1 MTFDCESHYRPQC
14 RGGGGG
20 VQQQQ
25 GIMIPLS
32 TGCEDHWSWN
42 KNDKSDEVGLLF
54 QFILQ
59 QIYISIKSFQLIIH
73 YKYLYLQ

>member
-1 MTFDCESHYRPQC
+1 MTFDCESHTDHS
-14 RGGGGG
+14 RGGG
-20 VQQQQ
+20 VQQQ

-59 QIYISIKSFQLIIH
+59 RIYISIYQIFSTNYSL
-73 YKYLYLQ
+73 

>member
-1 MTFDCESHYRPQC
+1 
-14 RGGGGG
+14 
-20 VQQQQ
+20 
-25 GIMIPLS
+25 MIPLS
-32 TGCEDHWSWN
+32 TGGCEDHWSWN

>member
-1 MTFDCESHYRPQC
+1 VNHITDHS

-20 VQQQQ
+20 GGGVQQQQQQQQ

-42 KNDKSDEVGLLF
+42 INDKSDEVGLLF
-54 QFILQ
+54 QFILLYIY
-59 QIYISIKSFQLIIH
+59 QIFSTNYSL
-73 YKYLYLQ
+73 

>member
-1 MTFDCESHYRPQC
+1 MNHITDHSRGGGG
-14 RGGGGG
+14 GGGGG

-32 TGCEDHWSWN
+32 TGGCEDHWSWN

-59 QIYISIKSFQLIIH
+59 QIYIYIYQIFSTNYSL
-73 YKYLYLQ
+73 